1 MLESYYRPAR
11 EAPNKRTDMST
22 PRLKLLNPPSLY
34 DSSPNAYSQL
44 AVVAGGSR
52 LVFLSGQGGDE
63 PDGSFSPDFRTQAA
77 AAFRNVGLG
86 LTAVGATPA
95 DVAKI
100 TVLIV
105 DHDMDKLRIMQEEQ
119 RRLFGAHHPA
129 ATLIPVPGLALP
141 DMQIEVEAVAAL
153 AAQAD

>member
-1 MLESYYRPAR
+1 MTTS
-11 EAPNKRTDMST
+11 
-22 PRLKLLNPPSLY
+22 RLALLNPPSLY

-44 AVVAGGSR
+44 AIVPGGSR
-52 LVFLSGQGGDE
+52 LVFVSGQGGDQ
-63 PDGSFSPDFRTQAA
+63 PDGSHSADFRTQAA
-77 AAFRNVGLG
+77 AAFRNVGLA
-86 LTAVGATPA
+86 LAAAGATPA

-100 TVLIV
+100 TVMIV
-105 DHDMDKLRIMQEEQ
+105 DHDMEKLAIMQEAQ

-153 AAQAD
+153 QE